1 MEMNLE
7 EYKKQLEKIA
17 KKSGNQYLEKTFQ
30 KTEDKIW
37 QMYLDES
44 WDPSTALHTEA
55 QGM

>member
-1 MEMNLE
+1 MNLE